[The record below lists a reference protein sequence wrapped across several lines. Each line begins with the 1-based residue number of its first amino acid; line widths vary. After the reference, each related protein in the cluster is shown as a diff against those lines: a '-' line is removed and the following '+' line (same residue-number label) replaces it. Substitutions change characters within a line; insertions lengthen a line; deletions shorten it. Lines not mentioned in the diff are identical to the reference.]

1 MKKYLVVMLLLIC
14 VTFRLDAQD
23 STRIDDST
31 TEEKIA
37 LTAMTGII
45 IPLAIAGTVISV
57 IPPAISFVTKDGINY
72 GALNLESGIG
82 IGKKRETGIFSDWRA
97 GVSYSHIFSSRIR
110 DIYRA
115 EVKRDFNF
123 AFIDRRMIWLS
134 GFHVS
139 AGLLTDFPNDGFTV
153 GAGAWAKSPWLS
165 YFGFFPQHTVGFTYR
180 YNKYFGG
187 SDFHEITM
195 GMTSS
200 FTF

>member
-1 MKKYLVVMLLLIC
+1 MKKYLVVILLLSCFIL
-14 VTFRLDAQD
+14 RLDAQD
-23 STRIDDST
+23 STRTDDST

-45 IPLAIAGTVISV
+45 VPLALAGTVIS
-57 IPPAISFVTKDGINY
+57 IAPPSVGFVTKNGTNY
-72 GALNLESGIG
+72 GSLNFESGIG
-82 IGKKRETGIFSDWRA
+82 IGEKKETGIFSDWRA
-97 GVSYSHIFSSRIR
+97 GVSYSHIFSSRVR

-115 EVKRDFNF
+115 EVKKDFNF
-123 AFIDRRMIWLS
+123 AFIDRRKLWLS

-139 AGLLTDFPNDGFTV
+139 VGVLTDFPNDGYTIGV
-153 GAGAWAKSPWLS
+153 GAWAKSPWLS